1 MTVDTG
7 SCVGHD
13 DAVADLDDLLTTAD
27 ASTVVARLRAGEVSS
42 VEVLDAQLDRL
53 DRFGGAVN
61 AVIALDADRARAAA
75 TAADDARTAGQ
86 ELGPL
91 AGLPITLKDVFE
103 TEGLVTCAG
112 SPALAEHVPA
122 DDADASAALKNDGAI
137 VYGKTNVPLLA
148 GDHQT
153 INDVHGLTR
162 NPWDP
167 ERTSGGS
174 SGGAAVALACGF
186 TTIEV
191 GSDIGGSIREPSHF
205 NGVYGLKPTQG
216 LLSLRGH
223 IPPMPGSLAPGD
235 LGVVGPMG
243 RSIADLGLVLDSL
256 LGIGAFGGVPG
267 ASLPSVEGPIDL
279 GGLRVALWDDQP
291 DLAPVAGGVAEV
303 ARSVAAAVDSAGGS
317 VSDAR
322 PSIEAA
328 SLHETYLALL
338 TAAIGAGF
346 PPKLFDRMVAQVDAG
361 DAPSHVRTSVARFK
375 DWARADEARHQAI
388 AAWHTLFETV
398 DVVIAPVAPTVAFP
412 HNTETSY
419 WDRTTEVDGDTRA
432 YTELLFWAGL
442 PTMPGL
448 PSLVI
453 PAGEV
458 GGLPCGVQLIGPK
471 WSERRLLAI
480 GAALDAAIGRGFV
493 PPPLVTGS

>member
-1 MTVDTG
+1 M
-7 SCVGHD
+7 S
-13 DAVADLDDLLTTAD
+13 DLDDLLTAAD
-27 ASTVVARLRAGEVSS
+27 ASTLVARLRAGDLSS
-42 VEVLDAQLDRL
+42 TEVLDAQLARL
-53 DRFGGAVN
+53 DRFGDTVN
-61 AVIALDADRARAAA
+61 AVVALDVDRARATAA
-75 TAADDARTAGQ
+75 AADDARAAG
-86 ELGPL
+86 EDVGPL

-122 DDADASAALKNDGAI
+122 DDADAVAALRNDGAI

-153 INDVHGLTR
+153 VNDVYGLTR

-186 TTIEV
+186 TTLEV

-223 IPPMPGSLAPGD
+223 IPPLPGSLAPGD

-243 RSIADLGLVLDSL
+243 RSVDDLSLGLDSL
-256 LGIGAFGGVPG
+256 LGVGAFGGVPG
-267 ASLPSVEGPIDL
+267 AALPSVDRPVDL
-279 GGLRVALWDDQP
+279 GSLRVALWADQP
-291 DLAPVAGGVAEV
+291 DLAPVAGGVADV
-303 ARSVAAAVDSAGGS
+303 ARSVAAAIDAAGGT
-317 VSDAR
+317 VTDAR
-322 PSIEAA
+322 PATDAA
-328 SLHETYLALL
+328 SLHRTYLALL

-361 DAPSHVRTSVARFK
+361 DAPGHVETSVMRFAA
-375 DWARADEARHQAI
+375 WARADEARHQAI
-388 AAWHTLFETV
+388 AAWHELFDTV
-398 DVVIAPVAPTVAFP
+398 DVLIAPVAPTVAFP
-412 HNTETSY
+412 HNLDVSY
-419 WDRTTEVDGDTRA
+419 WDRTTDVDGVTRP

-458 GGLPCGVQLIGPK
+458 DGLPCGVQLIGPK

-480 GAALDAAIGRGFV
+480 GAALDAAVGRGFV
-493 PPPLVTGS
+493 PPPLVTGA